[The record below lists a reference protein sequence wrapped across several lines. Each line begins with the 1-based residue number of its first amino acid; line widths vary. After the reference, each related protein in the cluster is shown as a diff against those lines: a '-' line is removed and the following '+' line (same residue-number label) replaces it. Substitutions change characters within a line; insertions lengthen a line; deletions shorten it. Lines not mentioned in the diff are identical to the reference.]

1 MRKRTTRARSAR
13 AVRGTTPPSVLVALL
28 AGLLLALVA
37 GCELP
42 EEDSEEIAADP
53 DDEEGEAS
61 EPDPDVEQVL
71 TVGAG
76 DDGFDSPTTRPRLAM
91 YPLNTNTCETLVRMD
106 ENFEIQPML
115 ATDWEYVGENT
126 FRFELREDV
135 TFHNGEPLT
144 AEAVKYS
151 FERLVEKEI
160 DFTAFLGEDSIEVID
175 DHTVEVTP
183 AEPNLRL
190 VEQIVH
196 PTYSIIAPGTEP
208 EDDDVVCTGPFEFVE
223 YVPDEHLQV
232 QRYDDYWDD
241 APELEEID
249 FRFIPDDET
258 RRLALEAGE
267 VDVIFDVPRPQV
279 SEIEA
284 RDDMQL
290 AVADPGAVT
299 VARINVQ
306 GSETHNLLTETAV
319 RRALGFSIDRQAF
332 VDMWDGHA
340 EIVPTVNPPSA
351 LGEHADLVEGFTHDP
366 ERAEELLE
374 DAGWTE
380 GDDGIRERDG
390 ERLSLD
396 LPFSEGDEVQVLEIM
411 QAHARDVGIEINLE
425 PLPEGASMVDL
436 AADGELDIVV
446 FTPNQNDANPS
457 FLLTLQWWNRSNVPW
472 TTYQHPDIPEFD
484 DRVAESLEVPDL
496 EESRR
501 LAAEAQHV
509 LIDQEGAAIPLVGIH
524 RIYAMVP
531 DVQGFEPHPSRLNQA
546 WWTVYRG
553 S

>member
-1 MRKRTTRARSAR
+1 M
-13 AVRGTTPPSVLVALL
+13 LM
-28 AGLLLALVA
+28 ALVA
-37 GCELP
+37 GLALLAAACGSD
-42 EEDSEEIAADP
+42 EEPDVGGEEP
-53 DDEEGEAS
+53 DDTEEATDADEEP
-61 EPDPDVEQVL
+61 EPDSDVEQVL

-76 DDGFDSPTTRPRLAM
+76 DDSFDSPTTRPRLAM
-91 YPLNTNTCETLVRMD
+91 YPLNANTCETLVRMD
-106 ENFEIQPML
+106 ENFDVQPLL
-115 ATDWEYVGENT
+115 ATDWEYVGDNT
-126 FRFELREDV
+126 YRFELREDV

-160 DFTAFLGEDSIEVID
+160 DFTAFLGPDSIEVID
-175 DHTVEVTP
+175 EHTVEITP
-183 AEPNLRL
+183 EEPNVRL
-190 VEQIVH
+190 PEQIVH

-223 YVPDEHLQV
+223 YVPDEHLDV
-232 QRYDDYWDD
+232 ERNDDYWNDP
-241 APELEEID
+241 AELEEIS

-279 SEIEA
+279 SEIET

-299 VARINVQ
+299 VVRTNVQ
-306 GSETHNLLTETAV
+306 GSETHDLMAETEV

-351 LGEHADLVEGFTHDP
+351 LGEHADVVEGFTHDP

-374 DAGWTE
+374 EAGWTE

-396 LPFSEGDEVQVLEIM
+396 LPFSEGDEMQVLEIL

-425 PLPEGASMVDL
+425 PLPEGASMSDL
-436 AADGELDIVV
+436 AADGEFDLTVW
-446 FTPNQNDANPS
+446 TPNQNDANPS

-472 TTYQHPDIPEFD
+472 TTFQHPDIPEFD
-484 DRVAESLEVPDL
+484 DRVAESLETPEL
-496 EESRR
+496 GESRR
-501 LAAEAQHV
+501 LAAEAQQV

-524 RIYAMVP
+524 RIYAMTP
-531 DVQGFEPHPSRLNQA
+531 DIQGFEPHPSRLNQA
-546 WWTVYRG
+546 WWTVSRG
-553 S
+553 Q